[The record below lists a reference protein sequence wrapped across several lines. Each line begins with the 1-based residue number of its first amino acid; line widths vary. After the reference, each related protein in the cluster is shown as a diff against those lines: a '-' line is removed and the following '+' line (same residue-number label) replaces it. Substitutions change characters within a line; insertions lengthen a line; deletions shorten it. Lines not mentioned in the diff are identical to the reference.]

1 MSNSKNWK
9 HSIAKKLLEED
20 LCAGKIPLESD
31 EMTSKEVYLQRPE
44 FSEFCEYK
52 DFPRHLRE
60 LRKQISRKNERASI
74 AAAAVSHDRRI
85 YPKEVASITG
95 KVRWEGSEAERL
107 LRLDMDEG
115 KHEAMAPRLLYAE
128 RREYREFPLH
138 VFRGHIHQEK
148 RTRKFLRQYCAT
160 HAKK

>member
-1 MSNSKNWK
+1 MLFVYSCDEILERGLLAVGIVDPSTVCRDSNLDSF
-9 HSIAKKLLEED
+9 
-20 LCAGKIPLESD
+20 
-31 EMTSKEVYLQRPE
+31 R
-44 FSEFCEYK
+44 
-52 DFPRHLRE
+52 
-60 LRKQISRKNERASI
+60 
-74 AAAAVSHDRRI
+74 
-85 YPKEVASITG
+85 
-95 KVRWEGSEAERL
+95 RWEGSEAERL

-160 HAKK
+160 RAKK